1 MWETKEIPLDE
12 KAFIWIKSKVGNIKR
27 GQIIIEIQNQKAVK
41 LHYICS
47 EYFVDV
53 DKGNQK

>member
-1 MWETKEIPLDE
+1 MWETKEIPLNE
-12 KAFIWIKSKVGNIKR
+12 KAYIWIKTKVDSTKR
-27 GQIIIEIQNQKAVK
+27 GQIIIDIQDQKSVK
-41 LHYICS
+41 IHYICS